1 MRYMRFLGR
10 VSGIL
15 ALAAALG
22 ATVLGQV
29 NLPVES
35 IGGPLTGPSV
45 LGAPFSADATT
56 TVRATLS
63 DGTRLDQT
71 TTDRYY
77 RDSAGRVV
85 TWRSRSIAR

>member
-1 MRYMRFLGR
+1 MRYLRLLGR

-35 IGGPLTGPSV
+35 IGGPLTGPPVSERPFQRTRRPPSTPLSATVLDSTRESRIGTTAILPVASV
-45 LGAPFSADATT
+45 W
-56 TVRATLS
+56 R
-63 DGTRLDQT
+63 
-71 TTDRYY
+71 DR
-77 RDSAGRVV
+77 
-85 TWRSRSIAR
+85 